1 MEIPTEMINILLCD
15 DERKITNQLAKY
27 INTFYKSLNKEYT
40 ITICHSGL
48 ELNKLID
55 QRLKMDVIFLDIE
68 LKEHD
73 KNGVWAA
80 KMTKQKNPESII
92 IFTTNHEE
100 YIDDVIEK
108 YAFRYWSKP
117 IDEYRLKKEYASYS

>member
-55 QRLKMDVIFLDIE
+55 QRLKMDVIFLDID
-68 LKEHD
+68 LKD
-73 KNGVWAA
+73 CKLCLNGMPVPLLRNCYSIFNG
-80 KMTKQKNPESII
+80 TK
-92 IFTTNHEE
+92 
-100 YIDDVIEK
+100 
-108 YAFRYWSKP
+108 
-117 IDEYRLKKEYASYS
+117 YR